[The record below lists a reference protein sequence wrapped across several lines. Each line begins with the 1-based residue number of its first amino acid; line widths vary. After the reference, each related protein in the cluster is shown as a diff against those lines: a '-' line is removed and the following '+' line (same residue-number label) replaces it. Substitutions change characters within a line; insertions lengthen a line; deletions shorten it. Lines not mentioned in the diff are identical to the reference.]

1 MSSFDLT
8 PKLSQFFDL
17 HLVIP
22 LLEFIGPLK
31 VCFLKI
37 IPCYIPS
44 ILDLQWGLFDWDAS

>member
-31 VCFLKI
+31 VCFLKMI
-37 IPCYIPS
+37 SCYIPS